1 MTIELLNKKADVK
14 NNEMEHGQFEVSVG
28 GSISINNLSLNAEV
42 GKEFGRRD
50 REYVKA
56 GFSYKF

>member
-1 MTIELLNKKADVK
+1 
-14 NNEMEHGQFEVSVG
+14 MEHGQFKVSTG
-28 GSISINNLSLNAEV
+28 GSISINNLSLNAEL